1 VVEPFPRIPVDD
13 RLMKILE
20 EISMKWPPQRERRVL
35 KRVLALASLMLCAI
49 LLMPGRAHAQCTQG
63 TLGTETLNFS
73 FPATATIPRDAPL
86 GTTIGTPQTITTSL
100 APTDASKG
108 YGVNCTSSTTY
119 SYANILGGGA
129 ASSSGIIP
137 TGIPGIAYKVTT
149 NATPTG
155 INTASGTLAAS
166 IFTVAGNSSCT
177 TTPCFLTL
185 SGPGKPV
192 TLTFINTGQISG
204 TKIIPAGEVFRVTVG
219 PYIDTDIVLANSIQ
233 VIGQTCA
240 ITTPS
245 IPVTLGNIKSSVF
258 TATGTKSP
266 AVPFNIGLDCT
277 GVATNV
283 GITFTD
289 NTNIGNTTNILSLS
303 PSTGLPNA
311 TGVGIQIVRQQT
323 GTAVTYGPD
332 SPVVGNVNQIML
344 GASNSSTQNYAF
356 TGQYISTATKVTAGP
371 ANGVATFT
379 MSYQ

>member
-1 VVEPFPRIPVDD
+1 MESPTQCA
-13 RLMKILE
+13 
-20 EISMKWPPQRERRVL
+20 WRVAF
-35 KRVLALASLMLCAI
+35 KRVLALAPLVLCAM
-49 LLMPGRAHAQCTQG
+49 LLMPGKAHAQCSQG

-73 FPATATIPRDAPL
+73 FPATVTIPRDAPL
-86 GTTIGTPQTITTSL
+86 GTTIGTPQTINTTS
-100 APTDASKG
+100 APSDASKG

-119 SYANILGGGA
+119 SYANILGGGV

-149 NATPTG
+149 NTPAG
-155 INTASGTLAAS
+155 INTASGSLAAS
-166 IFTVAGNSSCT
+166 AFTVAGNTSCT

-192 TLTFINTGQISG
+192 TLTFINTGPISG
-204 TKIIPAGEVFRVTVG
+204 PKIIPAGEVFRVTVG
-219 PYIDTDIVLANSIQ
+219 QYIDTDIVLANSIQ

-240 ITTPS
+240 VTTPS
-245 IPVTLGNIKSSVF
+245 IPVTLGSVKSSVF
-258 TATGTKSP
+258 TATGIKSP

-303 PSTGLPNA
+303 PSTGIPNA
-311 TGVGIQIVRQQT
+311 TGVGIQIVPQLT
-323 GTAVTYGPD
+323 GTAVKYGPD
-332 SPVVGNVNQIML
+332 SSVAGNVNQIML
-344 GASNSSTQNYAF
+344 GASNSSIQSYAF
-356 TGQYISTATKVTAGP
+356 AGQYISTATKVTAGP